1 MLRQAITLITRLV
14 IPAFLVAPVA
24 RAALEVEIT
33 QGTFQPIPIA
43 ITDLT
48 GSSGVAADIGRQI
61 SMVVAADLESSGL
74 FKPIDP
80 RSFIQDAQSLQQ
92 GPRFGDWRVINAQ
105 ALVKGDVSDAGGGQY
120 RIEFRL
126 YDVLNEQQVEGLA
139 FTVSTQDL
147 RRSAH
152 KIADA
157 IYKRLTGEDGYFDTR
172 IAYVSQTG
180 SQIKPIKRIAIM
192 DRDGAN
198 HRYLTAGQNF
208 VQTPSFSPDAQR
220 LIYLEQAGSGAGRK
234 FKLHFMDLNSGQKIM
249 LGQMAGQVSSARFTP
264 DGRRVIFSAEYGDG
278 MTSLYAIDLASRQ
291 QTRLTQGPHIDSSP
305 SVSPDGSKVIFVS
318 DRGGKPQLYVMGS
331 SGGSAERISFGEG
344 IYLMVS
350 WSPRGDM
357 VAFVKLHKG
366 SFYLGVMREDG
377 SGERLLATG
386 GVIDMPS
393 WSPNGRVVLF
403 SRQDNQGRKRLYT
416 VDLTGHNER
425 LLETPTDAES
435 GSWSPLLP

>member
-1 MLRQAITLITRLV
+1 MLRLAMTLIIRLV
-14 IPAFLVAPVA
+14 ILVFVVA
-24 RAALEVEIT
+24 STAKAALEVEIT

-43 ITDLT
+43 ITDL
-48 GSSGVAADIGRQI
+48 SGDAGATADIGRQI

-74 FKPIDP
+74 FKPLDP
-80 RSFIQDAQSLQQ
+80 RSFIQDMASLRQ

-105 ALVKGDVSDAGGGQY
+105 ALVKGDVSAMGSGQY

-147 RRSAH
+147 RRAAH

-157 IYKRLTGEDGYFDTR
+157 IYKRLTGEEGYFDTR
-172 IAYVSQTG
+172 LAYVSQTG
-180 SQIKPIKRIAIM
+180 TQVKPIKRIAIM

-208 VQTPSFSPDAQR
+208 VQTPCFSPDAQR

-234 FKLHFMDLNSGQKIM
+234 FKMHLMDLNSGQKVM

-264 DGRRVIFSAEYGDG
+264 DGRRIIFSAEYGDG
-278 MTSLYAIDLASRQ
+278 ITSLYAIDLASRQ
-291 QTRLTQGPHIDSSP
+291 QTRLSQGPHIDSSP
-305 SVSPDGSKVIFVS
+305 SVSHDGSKIIFVS
-318 DRGGKPQLYVMGS
+318 DRGSKPQLYVMS
-331 SGGSAERISFGEG
+331 ASGGSAERISFGG
-344 IYLMVS
+344 GNYLMCS

-357 VAFVKLHKG
+357 IAFVKQHQG
-366 SFYLGVMREDG
+366 GFYLGVMREDG
-377 SGERLLATG
+377 SGERLLTTG

-393 WSPNGRVVLF
+393 WSPNGRVILF
-403 SRQDNQGRKRLYT
+403 SRQEGNGVKRLHT
-416 VDLTGHNER
+416 IDLTGHNER
-425 LLETPTDAES
+425 VLDTPTDAES